1 LRYKFRRDR
10 RPGLPIEPRC
20 KFYPKYALESA
31 VKMAKWFKLWARLR
45 GVYVKIKHDPKKWEY
60 TDLALTPVTHEEV
73 ETLEISTRIPRR
85 RLWRRS
91 SDGCRPT
98 RKRASTRRLRKSRL
112 SS

>member
-60 TDLALTPVTHEEV
+60 TDLALTPVTDEEV
-73 ETLEISTRIPRR
+73 ETLEIFHTHSAPAFVAQEQ
-85 RLWRRS
+85 
-91 SDGCRPT
+91 
-98 RKRASTRRLRKSRL
+98 KRAAASAERREHAAVM
-112 SS
+112 